1 METWCCKNIYAVLF
15 NAGVAGNE
23 KMNGNEQ
30 QIRIKAG
37 YAY

>member
-23 KMNGNEQ
+23 KMTGNE
-30 QIRIKAG
+30 AG
-37 YAY
+37 